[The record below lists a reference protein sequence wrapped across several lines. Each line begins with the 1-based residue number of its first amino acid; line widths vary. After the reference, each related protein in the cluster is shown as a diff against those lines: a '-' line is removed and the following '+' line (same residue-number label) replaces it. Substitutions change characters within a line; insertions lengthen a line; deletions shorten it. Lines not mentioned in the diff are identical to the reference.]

1 MMKPENSGNRGH
13 MEAKNDSLA
22 RSRRIYLAENAIG
35 SLIFS
40 MVTGS
45 FFAGLLS
52 WMGASPATC
61 ALVGAFPQLGC
72 MLQMVSPFFFER
84 LKHRKKAIIL
94 CCFSFRFLLGCMGV
108 MPLLFGG
115 AAQGAVVTA
124 YLTAFLIAGFVTPG
138 LTQWMMDLAP
148 KEGRGRYFAR
158 RDIIAS
164 VVSAVT
170 ILLLSAALDAMIEA
184 GYAREGYML
193 VFGVVLVLS
202 IVDAVLLS
210 RMEEPE
216 TSGVVKLMPA
226 DILRPFRDPRF
237 FPIILF
243 VMLWILAENLSLGFL
258 PVYQLRV
265 LGLDYK
271 MIALMTTISSAAG
284 IAMSWVWGVFADRY
298 GFRRLLIAGC
308 VLMTLSS
315 LGWFCLPVSL
325 AWLAPVLQCISTVG
339 GGAYSMA
346 NVNLQYAACPEEG
359 KTAYL
364 GVAAAASNIVGYAA
378 VLLGAQLQ
386 PLLAQRLDR
395 LGIPVLFLLSAIAY
409 AVCIICTR
417 SIANDKK

>member
-1 MMKPENSGNRGH
+1 MKDKH
-13 MEAKNDSLA
+13 DTLA

-40 MVTGS
+40 MVTGG

-52 WMGASPATC
+52 WLGASPATC

-84 LKHRKKAIIL
+84 LRRRKKAIIL
-94 CCFSFRFLLGCMGV
+94 CCFTFRFLLGCMGV
-108 MPLLFGG
+108 MPLLFGS
-115 AAQGAVVTA
+115 AARSAVVQA
-124 YLTAFLIAGFVTPG
+124 YLAAFLIAGFVTPG

-170 ILLLSAALDAMIEA
+170 ILLLSAALDALIEA
-184 GYAREGYML
+184 GYTREGYML
-193 VFGVVLVLS
+193 VFGVVLALS
-202 IVDAVLLS
+202 LVDAVLLS
-210 RMEEPE
+210 RMEEPAA
-216 TSGVVKLMPA
+216 SGVVKLMPA

-237 FPIILF
+237 LPIILF

-258 PVYQLRV
+258 PVYQLKV

-271 MIALMTTISSAAG
+271 MIALMTTVSSVVG
-284 IAMSWVWGVFADRY
+284 IAMSWVWGIFADRY
-298 GFRRLLIAGC
+298 GWRKLLAAGC
-308 VLMTLSS
+308 VLMALSS
-315 LGWFCLPVSL
+315 LCWFCLPVSL
-325 AWLAPVLQCISTVG
+325 AWLAPLLQCISTAG
-339 GGAYSMA
+339 GSAYSMA
-346 NVNLQYAACPEEG
+346 NVNLQYVSCPDEG

-364 GVAAAASNIVGYAA
+364 GVTAAASNIVGYAA
-378 VLLGAQLQ
+378 VMFGAQLQ

-395 LGIPVLFLLSAIAY
+395 MGIPVLFLLSAAAY
-409 AVCIICTR
+409 AVCLLCTR
-417 SIANDKK
+417 RITDA